1 MGIIF
6 TVLKRVITTK
16 KDSNSCRAITL
27 SSSVFKLFE
36 SVLMVHINGTR
47 PLPMHSLQEGF
58 QRGIGCMMS
67 SLALNECIQFARE
80 LDRNLYACF
89 LDCKQAF
96 DRVWHDG
103 LFYKLS
109 HYLKAPVLSC
119 ILGMYTD
126 VCSSL

>member
-36 SVLMVHINGTR
+36 SVLMDHINDTR
-47 PLPMHSLQEGF
+47 PLSTHSMQEGF

-96 DRVWHDG
+96 
-103 LFYKLS
+103 F
-109 HYLKAPVLSC
+109 
-119 ILGMYTD
+119 
-126 VCSSL
+126 